1 MSSDDDDID
10 SGDGESVSS
19 GEDEFNLSGDDD
31 DEFDLRGIL
40 DDDAFDAPRCPN
52 QECRDTNL
60 HFSGSLSICVK
71 CRSVQSGGATVSTT
85 DAFPYSPLV
94 EASELRLL
102 LVWPPTGSEDN
113 IHCTLIHGRLGTG
126 VEYDAV
132 SYTWAD
138 ETGDDS
144 QSKTVFVNDR
154 ALPVTATCKAVLK
167 RIRLQS
173 TAKVLWIDAVC
184 INQGDTDERGH
195 QVSLMPDIYSH
206 AKKVL
211 IFPGEATDDDSR
223 GLYYLPQLETLLYGL
238 ILDSCTLYQRDR
250 PETEKPARDLVT
262 MVQHTIKHIFSRR
275 YFTRVWILQEIA
287 LAKEPV
293 VIYGAYEAPWNTIR
307 SQITRSFT
315 RYAGS
320 CSYNTAQPLLPPDE
334 PLPRALTLGTATV
347 RGPSDLLDLLDKAR
361 NSQAHD
367 ARDKVFALFG
377 MIPFASRFGLVADYN
392 QTVEQAYAKVAVL
405 LASQHGLLP
414 ILARTTGTTSRQP
427 IASWVPDWSTPGWYK
442 ADKPLPKA
450 PKWTME
456 GEMEPPD
463 GVINPLANPT
473 KIPVLARPNGY
484 DMDCIGAWVC
494 DLGTLLHGGL
504 PLQVFTPTRGVLS
517 LSRISELEVLYRA
530 LDLPVGRSLCC
541 YLPMSPAD
549 TANYQDEAHLERELD
564 SFRHDKAIFRQFG
577 VANLFRQRRWHE
589 QCELILSSGLDDF
602 CFAGICVIAPFMTT
616 RALGGS
622 RGLGYLPN
630 DLEGVKGRFL
640 SKELV
645 SLMSPHRRWADKVE
659 EAPAIP
665 DHSTAPS
672 DQGVPGIRLGGL
684 LAMAT
689 AGKRK
694 GAIKSDPPG
703 MLGGE
708 DGWLNAWADRELR
721 FLTEFLETAEGK
733 SMLESRSVIWP
744 YYTDAIYTR
753 DVGVVDMGLDSLLG
767 DDPLEFRRLTF
778 KLRG

>member
-19 GEDEFNLSGDDD
+19 GEDD

-60 HFSGSLSICVK
+60 HFSGSLSICLS
-71 CRSVQSGGATVSTT
+71 CRSVQSSGAAVSTT
-85 DAFPYSPLV
+85 DAFPYRPLV

-102 LVWPPTGSEDN
+102 LVWPPTGNQDR
-113 IHCTLIHGRLGTG
+113 IHCALIHGRLTTG
-126 VEYDAV
+126 IDYDAI

-144 QSKTVFVNDR
+144 QSKTVLINNL
-154 ALPVTATCKAVLK
+154 ALPVTATCEAVL
-167 RIRLQS
+167 RRARLQS

-184 INQGDTDERGH
+184 INQADTNERGH
-195 QVSLMPDIYSH
+195 QVRLMPDIYSH
-206 AKKVL
+206 AKRVL
-211 IFPGEATDDDSR
+211 IFPGEATDEDSR
-223 GLYYLPQLETLLYGL
+223 GLYYLPGLEDFLAPPSPDLGSL
-238 ILDSCTLYQRDR
+238 NQGDQG
-250 PETEKPARDLVT
+250 EKPALDILRT
-262 MVQHTIKHIFSRR
+262 VQHTMKHLFSRR

-287 LAKEPV
+287 LAREPV
-293 VIYGAYEAPWNTIR
+293 VMYGTYQVPWITIQMKIALSMER
-307 SQITRSFT
+307 ME
-315 RYAGS
+315 RYAASSTGS
-320 CSYNTAQPLLPPDE
+320 YELARPLLPPNE
-334 PLPRALTLGTATV
+334 PLPKVLTLGTATV

-392 QTVEQAYAKVAVL
+392 QMVEQAYAKVAVL

-427 IASWVPDWSTPGWYK
+427 IASWVPDWSTPGWYI

-504 PLQVFTPTRGVLS
+504 PLHLFIPTRGVLS
-517 LSRISELEVLYRA
+517 LGRISELEELYRA

-564 SFRHDKAIFRQFG
+564 NFRSHGAIPSLPR
-577 VANLFRQRRWHE
+577 VADVFRQRRSNQ

-616 RALGGS
+616 RALGDF
-622 RGLGYLPN
+622 RGLGYFLN
-630 DLEGVKGRFL
+630 QLERVKGEFL
-640 SKELV
+640 WKKLV
-645 SLMSPHRRWADKVE
+645 SLMSPHRRWADKFE
-659 EAPAIP
+659 LAIP
-665 DHSTAPS
+665 DHRTALS
-672 DQGVPGIRLGGL
+672 DQVVPGIRLWGL

-694 GAIKSDPPG
+694 EAIKSDPPG

-721 FLTEFLETAEGK
+721 FLPEFLETAEGK

-744 YYTDAIYTR
+744 YNTDTIYAR
-753 DVGVVDMGLDSLLG
+753 DVGLIDMGLDSLLG

-778 KLRG
+778 KLGG